1 MTIFE
6 ICMFLLLAP
15 VMIFSMTLVRKLED
29 CLDAVNEI
37 LMEKRKGGDER

>member
-15 VMIFSMTLVRKLED
+15 VMLYVMSLGRKIED
-29 CLDAVNEI
+29 CLDAIFEI
-37 LMEKRKGGDER
+37 LTEKRKGGDGR